1 MLLKENNSFEL
12 NKNVILKIFDS
23 NVPVLFREIYIRFD
37 YKQRETCLEI
47 FFRTVFFENI
57 KIESNSTTH
66 DINSETNPPSPIIN
80 VVRKYLRQVLVAT
93 LPICCNIQ

>member
-12 NKNVILKIFDS
+12 NKNVILKTFDS

-47 FFRTVFFENI
+47 FFQNSFF
-57 KIESNSTTH
+57 
-66 DINSETNPPSPIIN
+66 
-80 VVRKYLRQVLVAT
+80 
-93 LPICCNIQ
+93 